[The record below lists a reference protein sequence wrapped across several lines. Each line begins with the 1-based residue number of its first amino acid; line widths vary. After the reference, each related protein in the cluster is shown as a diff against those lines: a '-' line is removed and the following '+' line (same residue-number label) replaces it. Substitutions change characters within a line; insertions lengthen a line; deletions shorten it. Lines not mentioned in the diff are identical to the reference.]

1 MKKKFKKLPITAI
14 VLLLS
19 LIMIIWGWFYLEDKV
34 VSDSSNPFVLQI
46 NGGRDDSIYVKVE
59 LKATKSWINDEGSRI
74 ETVGAQYDGIIS
86 NGYSSDIENWKL
98 VITMPTDSDI
108 NSSWNYKI
116 DSSWN
121 GTYTTEGNK
130 IIWQPDS
137 NTNVILAGESRSFG
151 FIMISEELLNFSQF
165 EFTGYR
171 QTTYTQ
177 YPLFWI
183 LVTAAGLWL
192 VGFLTYIIVSIR
204 IRAYERRRENDAKII
219 TQTMKTF
226 AGMIDAK
233 DPYTKGHS
241 ARVSQYAQELGRRM
255 GMSKEEIRNLGYIG
269 LMHDCGKI
277 GVPDNVLTKPDKL
290 SPEERKVIEEHTTRG
305 GYVLENFTA
314 IEGIRDGALYHH
326 ERYDGKGYPKG
337 LKGADIPLCARIICV
352 ADAYDAM
359 NSDRCYRPRIP
370 REKIV
375 KELDDNAGKQF
386 DPDVV
391 GHMIAML
398 REGLCD
404 SNPSA
409 SSNN

>member
-1 MKKKFKKLPITAI
+1 MKKKIPVSAI
-14 VLLLS
+14 FLLISLLL
-19 LIMIIWGWFYLEDKV
+19 LLGGAFYLTNRVE
-34 VSDSSNPFVLQI
+34 SDSRNPFTLQFT
-46 NGGRDDSIYVKVE
+46 GGRDDSRYISVE
-59 LKATKSWINDEGSRI
+59 LVASKSWVNDEGSEN
-74 ETVGAQYDGIIS
+74 ETTGAQYDGS
-86 NGYSSDIENWKL
+86 VVNGYSSDIENWQL
-98 VITMPTDSDI
+98 IITLPEDGVL
-108 NSSWNYKI
+108 

-121 GTYTTEGNK
+121 GDYSVEGNR
-130 IIWQPDS
+130 IILKPDE
-137 NTNVILAGESRSFG
+137 NTNIIPAGESKTFG
-151 FIMISEELLNFSQF
+151 FIMISDEILRFSKFELV
-165 EFTGYR
+165 GYR
-171 QTTYTQ
+171 QTAYTQ

-183 LVTAAGLWL
+183 LVVSAGLW
-192 VGFLTYIIVSIR
+192 VVFFLTYLIVSVR
-204 IRAYERRRENDAKII
+204 MRAFERRREKDDKII

-241 ARVSQYAQELGRRM
+241 TRVSIYAQELGRRI
-255 GMSKEEIRNLGYIG
+255 GLSKEEVRNLGYIA

-277 GVPDNVLTKPDKL
+277 GVPDNVLTKPDRL
-290 SPEERKVIEEHTTRG
+290 DVDERKIIEEHTTRG

-375 KELDDNAGKQF
+375 KELDENAGTQF

-391 GHMIAML
+391 AHMISML
-398 REGLCD
+398 REGFCD
-404 SNPSA
+404 NPSRKWDQ
-409 SSNN
+409 

>member
-1 MKKKFKKLPITAI
+1 MTKKMKKIPVGAL
-14 VLLLS
+14 VLLVS
-19 LIMIIWGWFYLEDKV
+19 LLLLVAGWFYLQDRVEK
-34 VSDSSNPFVLQI
+34 DSSNPFVLQLD
-46 NGGRDDSIYVKVE
+46 GGRDDSVHVKVDINV
-59 LKATKSWINDEGSRI
+59 AKSWINDQGSDY
-74 ETVGAQYDGIIS
+74 ETVGAQYDGKIV
-86 NGYSSDIENWKL
+86 NGYGSDIENWKL
-98 VITMPTDSDI
+98 VITMPEEGI
-108 NSSWNYKI
+108 L

-121 GTYTTEGNK
+121 GTYSVDGGRIVVT
-130 IIWQPDS
+130 PDE
-137 NTNVILAGESRSFG
+137 NTNIIPAGEEKTFG
-151 FIMISEELLNFSQF
+151 FIMISKDLLDFTKF
-165 EFTGYR
+165 EILGYR

-177 YPLFWI
+177 YTLFWVI
-183 LVTAAGLWL
+183 VVSAGIWV
-192 VGFLTYIIVSIR
+192 VGFLTYLIVSIR
-204 IRAYERRRENDAKII
+204 MRAYERRRENDAKII

-241 ARVSQYAQELGRRM
+241 ARVSLYAQELGKRI

-277 GVPDNVLTKPDKL
+277 GVPDNVLTKPAKL
-290 SPEERKVIEEHTTRG
+290 DAQERKIVEEHTTRG

-337 LKGADIPLCARIICV
+337 LKGSEIPLCARIICV

-359 NSDRCYRPRIP
+359 NSDRCYRPRMP

-375 KELDDNAGKQF
+375 KELNDNSGKQF

-391 GHMIAML
+391 VHMLAMI
-398 REGLCD
+398 REGFCD
-404 SNPSA
+404 NPVTRK
-409 SSNN
+409 

>member
-1 MKKKFKKLPITAI
+1 MFQKAKKIPVGAI

-19 LIMIIWGWFYLEDKV
+19 LIILILSWFYLEEKV
-34 VSDSSNPFVLQI
+34 QKDSSEPFVLQFD
-46 NGGRDDSIYVKVE
+46 GGRDDSVRVKIGLNPV
-59 LKATKSWINDEGSRI
+59 KSWVNDEGTA
-74 ETVGAQYDGIIS
+74 EQTVGAQYDGVIT
-86 NGYSSDIENWKL
+86 NGYSSDIENWQL
-98 VITMPTDSDI
+98 VITMPQEGVL
-108 NSSWNYKI
+108 

-121 GTYTTEGNK
+121 GDYSIEGNRMVLVPDENTG
-130 IIWQPDS
+130 IIP
-137 NTNVILAGESRSFG
+137 AGEDKTFG
-151 FIMISEELLNFSQF
+151 FILISEKLLTFTKF
-165 EFTGYR
+165 EFIGYR

-177 YPLFWI
+177 YPLFW
-183 LVTAAGLWL
+183 VMVVSAGIW
-192 VGFLTYIIVSIR
+192 VVFFLTYLIVSIR
-204 IRAYERRRENDAKII
+204 IRAYDRRREKDAKII
-219 TQTMKTF
+219 TQTMNTF
-226 AGMIDAK
+226 AGLIDAK

-241 ARVSQYAQELGRRM
+241 ARVSIYAQELGRRI
-255 GMSKEEIRNLGYIG
+255 GLGKEEIRNLGYIA

-277 GVPDNVLTKPDKL
+277 GVPDNILTKDTKL
-290 SPEERKVIEEHTTRG
+290 DEAERKIIEEHTTKG

-359 NSDRCYRPRIP
+359 NSDRCYRPRLP

-391 GHMIAML
+391 AHMLSML
-398 REGLCD
+398 REGFCD
-404 SNPSA
+404 NPGQKW
-409 SSNN
+409 NN

>member
-1 MKKKFKKLPITAI
+1 MKKKIKKIPVTAI
-14 VLLLS
+14 ILLLS
-19 LIMIIWGWFYLEDKV
+19 LIVIIRAWFYLEDKIEM
-34 VSDSSNPFVLQI
+34 DSSNPFVLQYD
-46 NGGRDDSIYVKVE
+46 GGRDDSIYLKVD
-59 LKATKSWINDEGSRI
+59 LTATKSWINDEGSRI
-74 ETVGAQYDGIIS
+74 ETVGAQYDGIIW
-86 NGYSSDIENWKL
+86 NNYGSDVENWKL
-98 VITMPTDSDI
+98 VITMPTDCDI
-108 NSSWNYKI
+108 ASSWNYHI

-130 IIWQPDS
+130 IFWEPDS
-137 NTNVILAGESRSFG
+137 NTNIIPAGESRSFG
-151 FIMISEELLNFSQF
+151 FIMISDELLNFTKF

-177 YPLFWI
+177 YTLFWV
-183 LVTAAGLWL
+183 LVVAAGLWV
-192 VGFLTYIIVSIR
+192 VGFLSYLIVSIR
-204 IRAYERRRENDAKII
+204 IRAYERRCEKDAKII

-241 ARVSQYAQELGRRM
+241 ARVSIYAEEIGRRM
-255 GMSKEEIRNLGYIG
+255 GMKSEEVRNLGYIG

-277 GVPDNVLTKPDKL
+277 GVPDNVLTKPTKL
-290 SPEERKVIEEHTTRG
+290 EPEERKIIEEHTTRG

-352 ADAYDAM
+352 VDAYDAM
-359 NSDRCYRPRIP
+359 NSDRCYRPRMP

-375 KELDDNAGKQF
+375 KELHDNAGKQF
-386 DPDVV
+386 DPDIVV
-391 GHMIAML
+391 HMIAMI
-398 REGLCD
+398 REGFCD
-404 SNPSA
+404 KPTSGGK
-409 SSNN
+409 

>member
-1 MKKKFKKLPITAI
+1 MMKKIKKIPIGAI
-14 VLLLS
+14 ALFLS
-19 LIMIIWGWFYLEDKV
+19 LIVLILAWLYLDAKV
-34 VSDSSNPFVLQI
+34 ESDSNNPFVLQYT
-46 NGGRDDSIYVKVE
+46 GGRDDSTYVKISLGV
-59 LKATKSWINDEGSRI
+59 AKSWINDEGRAYQ
-74 ETVGAQYDGIIS
+74 TVGAQYDGVIE
-86 NGYSSDIENWKL
+86 NGYASDIHNWQL
-98 VITMPTDSDI
+98 VITLPEEGVL
-108 NSSWNYKI
+108 

-121 GTYTTEGNK
+121 GSYEPEGNR
-130 IIWQPDS
+130 IVLTPDE
-137 NTNVILAGESRSFG
+137 NTSVIPAGKETTFG
-151 FIMISEELLNFSQF
+151 FIMISEEILQFSKF

-177 YPLFWI
+177 YALFWVI
-183 LVTAAGLWL
+183 VVSGGLWV
-192 VGFLTYIIVSIR
+192 VGFLSYMVISIR
-204 IRAYERRRENDAKII
+204 MRAFERRRENDAKII

-241 ARVSQYAQELGRRM
+241 ARVSLYAQELGKRI

-277 GVPDNVLTKPDKL
+277 GVPDHVLTKPSKL
-290 SPEERKVIEEHTTRG
+290 DPEERKIVEEHTTRG

-314 IEGIRDGALYHH
+314 IDGIRDGALYHH
-326 ERYDGKGYPKG
+326 ERYDGKGYPTG
-337 LKGADIPLCARIICV
+337 LKGSDIPLCARIICV

-359 NSDRCYRPRIP
+359 NSDRCYRPRMP

-391 GHMIAML
+391 AHMLSMI
-398 REGLCD
+398 REGFCD
-404 SNPSA
+404 EPG
-409 SSNN
+409 NNADA

>member
-1 MKKKFKKLPITAI
+1 MKKKIKKLPITAI
-14 VLLLS
+14 ILLLS
-19 LIMIIWGWFYLEDKV
+19 LIAIVRGWFYLEDKV
-34 VSDSSNPFVLQI
+34 TSDSSNPFVLQFD
-46 NGGRDDSIYVKVE
+46 GGRDDSIYVKVD
-59 LKATKSWINDEGSRI
+59 LNATKSWINDEGSRI
-74 ETVGAQYDGIIS
+74 ETVGAQYDGVIR
-86 NGYSSDIENWKL
+86 NDYSSDIENWKL
-98 VITMPTDSDI
+98 VITMPTDHDI
-108 NSSWNYKI
+108 SSSWNYHI

-130 IIWQPDS
+130 IIWEPDS
-137 NTNVILAGESRSFG
+137 NTNIISAGESRSFG
-151 FIMISEELLNFSQF
+151 FIMISEELLNFTRF

-177 YPLFWI
+177 YPLFWVLI
-183 LVTAAGLWL
+183 AAACLWV
-192 VGFLTYIIVSIR
+192 VGFLTYLIVSVR

-255 GMSKEEIRNLGYIG
+255 GMSKEEIRNLGYIA

-277 GVPDNVLTKPDKL
+277 GVPDNVLTKPAKL

-391 GHMIAML
+391 GHMLAML

-409 SSNN
+409 

>member
-1 MKKKFKKLPITAI
+1 MKKKLKKLPVSAI
-14 VLLLS
+14 ALLLS
-19 LIMIIWGWFYLEDKV
+19 LIAIIWAWSYLEDKV
-34 VSDSSNPFVLQI
+34 ESDSSNPFVLQYT
-46 NGGRDDSIYVKVE
+46 GGRDDSVYVKIG
-59 LKATKSWINDEGSRI
+59 LNPTKSWINNEGLEDETI
-74 ETVGAQYDGIIS
+74 GAQYDGTIR
-86 NGYSSDIENWKL
+86 NGYTSDIEDWEL
-98 VITMPTDSDI
+98 VITLPEEGV
-108 NSSWNYKI
+108 I

-121 GTYTTEGNK
+121 GTYKLEGNRIVLK
-130 IIWQPDS
+130 PDA
-137 NTNVILAGESRSFG
+137 NTRLIPAGESKPFG
-151 FIMISEELLNFSQF
+151 FIMISDELINFSHF

-177 YPLFWI
+177 YKLFWV
-183 LVTAAGLWL
+183 LVVALGLWV

-204 IRAYERRRENDAKII
+204 IRAYERRCENDAKII

-241 ARVSQYAQELGRRM
+241 ARVSLYAQEIGRRM
-255 GMSKEEIRNLGYIG
+255 GMSKEEVRNLGYIG

-277 GVPDNVLTKPDKL
+277 GVPDNVLTKPAKL
-290 SPEERKVIEEHTTRG
+290 EPEERKIIEEHTTRG

-359 NSDRCYRPRIP
+359 NSDRCYRPRMP

-386 DPDVV
+386 DPDIVV
-391 GHMIAML
+391 HMIAML
-398 REGLCD
+398 RDGFCD
-404 SNPSA
+404 A
-409 SSNN
+409 K